1 MSDTQKLRMEIKLE
15 IDEGSFP
22 SDDEQAQDWLI
33 NRILLNAPDGELEL
47 FSREVGDMVGTV
59 KVLLVEALL

>member
-15 IDEGSFP
+15 LDGGFFP

-33 NRILLNAPDGELEL
+33 NRILLNASAGELQL
-47 FSREVGDMVGTV
+47 FSAEIGDMVGAV
-59 KVLLVEALL
+59 KVLLVEAL